1 MEVGSYLR
9 SESLDID
16 ITTDRIL
23 SKDKKYKKMKRKKII
38 IAITMAALVVF
49 AFSGF
54 WSTIQY
60 DETNSYFESV
70 AYSSFLFIGAVS
82 TILVYCVHEMN
93 EESYKMELKQK
104 IEEKLRNNFINS
116 LKL

>member
-1 MEVGSYLR
+1 
-9 SESLDID
+9 
-16 ITTDRIL
+16 
-23 SKDKKYKKMKRKKII
+23 
-38 IAITMAALVVF
+38 MAVLVVF

-82 TILVYCVHEMN
+82 TILVYCVYAMN
-93 EESYKMELKQK
+93 EESYKMELKRK